1 MSAPKTFV
9 CAGGGGVGKTT
20 TSAAL
25 ALMLARRGERVLVV
39 SIDPAR
45 RLADALGV
53 QLGGHAAKV
62 KLDAGDGALFA
73 MMPDPRASMRT
84 FIGILFEGEPEA
96 LARML
101 KNRLYQMLENAVP
114 GMHELVAMTLT
125 WRAVEEHQISTLVID
140 TAPSRNAVDFIGYP
154 DRLAKLLGGRAV
166 TWLSALARSDA
177 PDRPKG
183 RAGKLLEK
191 VLGPAV
197 GDLAGFFGEL
207 ARVRGRFVELNQG
220 MAELLLGTRS
230 RYLVVAAP
238 TGAAKE
244 DADYLIRRLEKLI
257 GRPAAL
263 VVNASLAPDRPW
275 EATLR
280 QSSATTAA
288 MTRALDALALEAE
301 RREAATHKVVDALHR
316 KHPSVPLWQLPFIE
330 VLSPRT
336 VVERLA
342 EALAPLVPTGN

>member
-1 MSAPKTFV
+1 MKSPETYV

-25 ALMLARRGERVLVV
+25 ALSLARRGERVLVV

-53 QLGGHAAKV
+53 QLGGHATPV
-62 KLDAGDGALFA
+62 DIDAGDGALFA
-73 MMPDPRASMRT
+73 MMPNPRDSMRT
-84 FIGILFEGEPEA
+84 FVGILFEGEPEA

-101 KNRLYQMLENAVP
+101 RNRLYQMLENAVP

-125 WRAVEEHQISTLVID
+125 WRAVAEHRVDALVVD
-140 TAPSRNAVDFIGYP
+140 TAPSRNAVDFINYP

-166 TWLSALARSDA
+166 TWLAALAQSGGDA
-177 PDRPKG
+177 RPQG

-207 ARVRGRFVELNQG
+207 ARVRGRFVELNEG
-220 MAELLLGTRS
+220 MAELLLGSRS
-230 RYLVVAAP
+230 RYLVVASP
-238 TGAAKE
+238 TGAARD
-244 DADYLIRRLEKLI
+244 DAAYLIRRLEKLV

-263 VVNASLAPDRPW
+263 VVNAAMAPERAW
-275 EATLR
+275 AETLR
-280 QSSATTAA
+280 NAPETTEAMARTLELLSIEADQRAQATA
-288 MTRALDALALEAE
+288 R
-301 RREAATHKVVDALHR
+301 VVDSLQR
-316 KHPSVPLWQLPFIE
+316 KHDTVPLWRLPFVE
-330 VLSPRT
+330 ALSPRD
-336 VVERLA
+336 VVEQLSTALTALLA
-342 EALAPLVPTGN
+342 KA